1 MIGKGG
7 AVEAKAQ
14 PIHATTK
21 RIAKTITIT
30 GTIIAHSLRDFPK
43 NTTSSG
49 ERKSHQK
56 YPIIAT
62 IARAKINTPKDLSLT
77 GFSRLELKA

>member
-1 MIGKGG
+1 MTGRGG

-30 GTIIAHSLRDFPK
+30 GTITAHSLKDFPK
-43 NTTSSG
+43 NVQSSG

-56 YPIIAT
+56 YPIIAA
-62 IARAKINTPKDLSLT
+62 IAKTKIKTPKDLSLT
-77 GFSRLELKA
+77 GFCLELKA